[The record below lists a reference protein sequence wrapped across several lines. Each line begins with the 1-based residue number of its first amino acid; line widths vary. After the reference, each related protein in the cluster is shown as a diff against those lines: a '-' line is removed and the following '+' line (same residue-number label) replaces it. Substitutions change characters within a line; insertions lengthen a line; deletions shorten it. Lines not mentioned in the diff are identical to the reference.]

1 MRTHDEESLRSP
13 KTGHIREREN
23 DPNALDVAVA
33 HRAVADH
40 RPDTLGTRSVM
51 HLQREAGNSSV
62 GSLLQE
68 EKSPVLDVVGRG
80 GGQALD
86 KDTRAHM
93 EGAMGHDF
101 SDVRVHSG
109 GEAAK
114 SAVSVQASA
123 YTVGNDIVLGNS
135 IDTGSDAGK
144 RTLAHELTHVVQQRS
159 GAVDGTPQA
168 GGISVSDPSDR
179 FEQAAEANADR
190 VMATGH
196 EGHDHGSHADGDTAS
211 AAAAVQR
218 QEEPPEEDA
227 GVQRQVVQRQEEPPE
242 EDAGV
247 QRQVVQRQ
255 EEPME
260 EDSAVQRQVVQRQE
274 EPPEEDSAVQRQE
287 EPPEEDSAVQR
298 QVVQRQE
305 EPPEEDH
312 G

>member
-1 MRTHDEESLRSP
+1 MRTHDEESLRAP
-13 KTGHIREREN
+13 KTGHVREREN

-51 HLQREAGNSSV
+51 HLQRAAGNSSV

-68 EKSPVLDVVGRG
+68 EQSPVLDVVGKG

-86 KDTRAHM
+86 KETRSHM

-101 SDVRVHSG
+101 SDVRLHSG
-109 GEAAK
+109 GEAAQ

-190 VMATGH
+190 VMASGH
-196 EGHDHGSHADGDTAS
+196 EGHDHGAHADADGAS
-211 AAAAVQR
+211 AGAPSVQRQEAPEEEGEGDAAVQR
-218 QEEPPEEDA
+218 QEAPEEEGEGDA
-227 GVQRQVVQRQEEPPE
+227 
-242 EDAGV
+242 
-247 QRQVVQRQ
+247 
-255 EEPME
+255 
-260 EDSAVQRQVVQRQE
+260 AVQTM
-274 EPPEEDSAVQRQE
+274 AVQRQE
-287 EPPEEDSAVQR
+287 APEE
-298 QVVQRQE
+298 E
-305 EPPEEDH
+305 GE